1 MAVEVE
7 VSGNSIEALEFAIR
21 KFRKKMEIARIMDEF
36 NKRQFYLKPSLA
48 KREKKKARNTNG

>member
-7 VSGNSIEALEFAIR
+7 VSGNSVEALEFAIR
-21 KFRKKMEIARIMDEF
+21 KFRKKMEIAKIMDEF